1 MSPLKYKVKD
11 SKLRKLAISIGLIFF
26 YFGLLKFFPNYS
38 PAEDLGVSTIQT
50 LSAGLLPEKMSII
63 LLAIL
68 EVGIGVFLICNL
80 FIRTVAMIT
89 ITHLIL
95 TFTPFLFFPDLTF
108 QDSYV
113 SPSLLGQYIFKNIII
128 IMALW
133 AIYPNHQK
141 LRTKI

>member
-11 SKLRKLAISIGLIFF
+11 SKLRKLAISIGVIFF

-38 PAEDLGVSTIQT
+38 PAEDLGISTIHA
-50 LSAGLLPEKMSII
+50 LSAGLLPDKVSII
-63 LLAIL
+63 LLAIM
-68 EVGIGVFLICNL
+68 EVGIGLCLIFNL
-80 FIRTVAMIT
+80 FTRTVIIVT
-89 ITHLIL
+89 ISHLIL

-108 QDSYV
+108 QGSYV

-133 AIYPNHQK
+133 AIYPNPK
-141 LRTKI
+141 TLTA